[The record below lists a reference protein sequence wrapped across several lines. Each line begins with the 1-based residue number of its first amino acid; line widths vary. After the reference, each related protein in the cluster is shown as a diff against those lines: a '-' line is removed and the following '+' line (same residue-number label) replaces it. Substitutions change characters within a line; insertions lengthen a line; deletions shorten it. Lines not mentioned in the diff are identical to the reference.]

1 MIKPISI
8 DTDTFEIAKTR
19 MEQLEFK
26 NFSAYVRQLI
36 VNDAEKKK
44 EVKVEPS
51 VKTEK
56 VDYSKIEA
64 FIEKS
69 IASKL
74 SEINNV
80 VTLTSGK
87 EEVCD
92 HHFRY
97 FNDYIMLCEF
107 CGETK
112 ATDRSISKINTEK
125 ESVEIIPQIEET
137 NTQEVLSVGKETKTE
152 VSLQVTPESK
162 LKNKKTRAI
171 KEKKQILPANE
182 AEVIEYYTQ
191 RGAKN
196 AKELGKNFFDYYSVA
211 DWIDSEGK
219 TVLNW
224 KQKAISFERNN
235 KKYSDNRSTRKDK
248 APIENSETAIKLI
261 NAYKEQYE
269 TLNSGSIPLI
279 SEDDKHDAEKL
290 YNHLLELAKDET
302 KAINSIKY
310 ILTWQRIWGKMYKS
324 KNNISHILK
333 HFNVIIDNIKGAR
346 TYIEETLV
354 TKRIM
359 VGNPNYEA
367 TEIDINNWI
376 EEYENKK

>member
-36 VNDAEKKK
+36 KNDAETKK
-44 EVKVEPS
+44 EVKVEQAI
-51 VKTEK
+51 KAEK

-69 IASKL
+69 IVAKL
-74 SEINNV
+74 SEINIDAVKVEINNISQELLKVNNV
-80 VTLTSGK
+80 IK
-87 EEVCD
+87 Q
-92 HHFRY
+92 
-97 FNDYIMLCEF
+97 
-107 CGETK
+107 ET
-112 ATDRSISKINTEK
+112 
-125 ESVEIIPQIEET
+125 SVEIIPQIEET
-137 NTQEVLSVGKETKTE
+137 ITQEVLSEEITIAEPETKT
-152 VSLQVTPESK
+152 K
-162 LKNKKTRAI
+162 GKNHRAI
-171 KEKKQILPANE
+171 KEKKQILPASE
-182 AEVIEYYTQ
+182 LEVIEYYTQ
-191 RGAKN
+191 RGHKSP
-196 AKELGKNFFDYYSVA
+196 KEIGKKFFDYYSA
-211 DWIDSEGK
+211 GDWIDSNGK
-219 TVLNW
+219 KVLNW
-224 KQKAISFERNN
+224 KQKAISYEGSNF
-235 KKYSDNRSTRKDK
+235 KYSNNTLARKDK
-248 APIENSETAIKLI
+248 APIENSETATKLI

-269 TLNSGSIPLI
+269 TLNNGSIPLI

-290 YNHLLELAKDET
+290 YIHLLELAKDED

-324 KNNISHILK
+324 KNNIAHILK

-346 TYIEETLV
+346 KYIEETLV

-367 TEIDINNWI
+367 NEIDINNWI